1 MKRIKRRYLIV
12 DVDFHGALTDQDLVD
27 SIWKAIKRLYGE
39 FGASQT
45 GLILIGFDG
54 EKRTATIRVSL
65 GALHQVRVALASITQ
80 IAGKEAAVHV
90 SAISGTLK
98 SLRDKKQELALD

>member
-1 MKRIKRRYLIV
+1 MKRIRRRYLTVNI
-12 DVDFHGALTDQDLVD
+12 DFYGALTDQDFLD
-27 SIWKAIKRLYGE
+27 SVWKAVKRMYGE

-45 GLILIGFDG
+45 GLSLIDFNG
-54 EKRTATIRVSL
+54 EKKTSTFRVSL
-65 GALHQVRVALASITQ
+65 PALQQVRAAIASITQ

-98 SLRDKKQELALD
+98 ALRSKNNR

>member
-1 MKRIKRRYLIV
+1 MKRIRRRYLALDI
-12 DVDFHGALTDQDLVD
+12 DFHGALTDQEFLD
-27 SIWKAIKRLYGE
+27 SVWKAIKRLYGE

-45 GLILIGFDG
+45 GLALIDFDG
-54 EKRTATIRVSL
+54 EKKTATGRVSL
-65 GALHQVRVALASITQ
+65 GALQQVRASIASITQ

-98 SLRDKKQELALD
+98 SLRSKNKR